1 MNNDIRMQSSVMPSP
16 FTPADNR
23 TGLEED
29 FGPNRNQLIEELKHS
44 IRTHII
50 IMNGVSDQLCA
61 YLLKLIDFMTDN
73 DTARRD
79 KEVAHLSYSI
89 VEAASLYI
97 SGTIDSFADKYSGE
111 GKEFPE
117 DVKQKSDSVLIEIG
131 KWRSSQDKISAKNAV
146 LAAAASTLNAFSAS
160 TGTQYPQLVD
170 INGTPL

>member
-50 IMNGVSDQLCA
+50 IMNGV
-61 YLLKLIDFMTDN
+61 N

-146 LAAAASTLNAFSAS
+146 LAAAASTLNAFSAT